1 MINLKKI
8 LLFSTVLLIVLTTQ
22 PLVKADELDE
32 INKQLD
38 NLKRQLELSKQA
50 TEPLQQQLS
59 QIQTN
64 LEKIKNEVSAITTEL
79 NKKEQDIKTAELKL
93 INQEKQLE
101 EKVYQLYKNLNKTD
115 PLIFIFSSKNFSQ
128 FARLYFY
135 QNKLI
140 EKDKTEIIKFY
151 YLIKRI
157 EQEKQH
163 LAIQKDRLT
172 EINNRLDEQSRFL
185 AEEINKAKAFQS
197 DLMKKIAELS
207 KRQKELLAAR
217 SGSFFTA
224 SIGEVPLSDDPAS
237 SPNFNPGFSPA
248 FAAFSFGAYTHR
260 KGMSQYGAKGR
271 AESGQNYKDIL
282 KAYYGKE
289 PKEVDTGG
297 SISVIGQGDLDF
309 ENYYLMG
316 IAEMPAS
323 FPFEALKAQAVAART
338 YAYRYKTS
346 GSSICTTQSCQV
358 FLRSKADNPPELW
371 KKAVAETKGQIIEG
385 EIGYYSSTTG
395 GFITTSGWDTE
406 CGSQNCWPDSAYEKK
421 AGSPWFYKAW
431 YRKSYLTSSSS
442 CNRSHPWLTET
453 ELADILN
460 AWVVRNK
467 GSEQDVA
474 RILPVTIKDCP
485 IDDFSVQ
492 DNPFSIS
499 ELKDKANQLGGAYSK
514 ISSVFVTFNS
524 QGYTGSVT
532 LQTDRGTVSI
542 SGEEFKTIF
551 NLRAPGYISIRN
563 SLYNIE
569 KK

>member
-1 MINLKKI
+1 MIDLKKI
-8 LLFSTVLLIVLTTQ
+8 LKFFIILVLFFIFLPTIR
-22 PLVKADELDE
+22 ADELDD

-38 NLKRQLELSKQA
+38 DLRRQLELSKQA
-50 TEPLQQQLS
+50 TEPLQQQLTK
-59 QIQTN
+59 IQSD
-64 LEKIKNEVSAITTEL
+64 LDRIKNEVFAI
-79 NKKEQDIKTAELKL
+79 TAELNQKELDIKEAEKKL
-93 INQEKQLE
+93 LNQEKQLQE
-101 EKVYQLYKNLNKTD
+101 RVYQLYKNLNKTD
-115 PLIFIFSSKNFSQ
+115 PLVFIFSSNNFTQ
-128 FARLYFY
+128 LTRLFFY

-140 EKDKTEIIKFY
+140 EKDKAEIIKFY

-157 EQEKQH
+157 EEDKH
-163 LAIQKDRLT
+163 NLATQRDRLT
-172 EINNRLDEQSRFL
+172 AINKRLDEQSKFL

-197 DLMKKIAELS
+197 DLIKKIAELS

-237 SPNFNPGFSPA
+237 SPNYNPGFSPA

-271 AESGQNYKDIL
+271 AESGQNYVDII

-297 SISVIGQGDLDF
+297 TINVSGFGELDF
-309 ENYYLMG
+309 ENYYLLG
-316 IAEMPAS
+316 IAEMPSS
-323 FPFEALKAQAVAART
+323 FPFEALKAQAIAART
-338 YAYRYKTS
+338 YAYRYKIS

-358 FLRSKADNPPELW
+358 FSKSKADNPPELW
-371 KKAVAETKGQIIEG
+371 KKAVEETRGLIIEG
-385 EIGYYSSTTG
+385 VVGYYSSTTG
-395 GFITTSGWDTE
+395 GYLTTSGWDTE
-406 CGSQNCWPDSAYEKK
+406 CRSQNCWPDSAYEKK

-431 YRKSYLTSSSS
+431 YRESYSNSSAS
-442 CNRSHPWLTET
+442 CGRNHPWLTEEEMT
-453 ELADILN
+453 DILN

-467 GSEQDVA
+467 GSEEDVA
-474 RILPVTIKDCP
+474 RILPITIKNCP
-485 IDDFSVQ
+485 IDNISSQ
-492 DNPFSIS
+492 DNPLSVD
-499 ELKDKANQLGGAYSK
+499 EMRNKANQLGGSYSK
-514 ISSVFVTFNS
+514 INSVSITFNS
-524 QGYTGSVT
+524 QGYTGNITFQTNRGSVT
-532 LQTDRGTVSI
+532 I